1 MEESFLP
8 RSDTYF
14 TNVTKICSIVFC
26 PDADSFILF
35 IVCVLY
41 PLGFLCFSLFVE
53 LQDLLIQ
60 EYLYIG
66 YMFCFL

>member
-1 MEESFLP
+1 MKYIVEESILP
-8 RSDTYF
+8 RIERYIFDSKEF
-14 TNVTKICSIVFC
+14 TDVTKICSIVFC

-53 LQDLLIQ
+53 LQ
-60 EYLYIG
+60 YL
-66 YMFCFL
+66 